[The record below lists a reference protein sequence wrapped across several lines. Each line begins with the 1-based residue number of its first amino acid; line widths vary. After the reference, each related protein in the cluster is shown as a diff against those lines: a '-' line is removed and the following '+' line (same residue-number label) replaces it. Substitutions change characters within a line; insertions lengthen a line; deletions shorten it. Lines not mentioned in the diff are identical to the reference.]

1 MIWVVSGQESDWSGS
16 VSAALPEAAGEATD
30 EKPVEIEDSL
40 TQSETLTSGAVKL
53 DGACPNTTGG
63 VIAEKEETSVWNSS
77 SNASEIEADTPSSL
91 QATESSDRS
100 SFLEEEHCSTGE
112 VANAVDGDNG
122 ISGGSQP
129 LCGGDAHGSFTTH
142 AGDNSFV
149 NIDNRKN
156 DVSGKD
162 ACYNSSEEPMPPAK
176 SLAMTREVSNT
187 SESNFEHSGSGSL
200 EKVDTDVMAPA
211 STSGQEAQAQ
221 QEDQAGDVSSAPP
234 IAAPKPV
241 RKSLWQRLFE

>member
-1 MIWVVSGQESDWSGS
+1 MIWVVSGRESDWSGS

-30 EKPVEIEDSL
+30 EKPIEIEDSL
-40 TQSETLTSGAVKL
+40 TQSETLTSGAVQL
-53 DGACPNTTGG
+53 HGACPNTTGG

-77 SNASEIEADTPSSL
+77 SNVSEIEADAPSSL

-100 SFLEEEHCSTGE
+100 SFLEEEHCSTSE
-112 VANAVDGDNG
+112 VANAVDRDNG
-122 ISGGSQP
+122 ISGGS
-129 LCGGDAHGSFTTH
+129 LCGGDADGSFTTH

-162 ACYNSSEEPMPPAK
+162 ACYNSSEEPPAK

-187 SESNFEHSGSGSL
+187 SESNFEFSGSGSL

-211 STSGQEAQAQ
+211 STSGQEDQAQ
-221 QEDQAGDVSSAPP
+221 EEDQASDVSSAPP

-241 RKSLWQRLFE
+241 RKSLWQHLFE

>member
-16 VSAALPEAAGEATD
+16 VSAALPEAAGEAMD

-162 ACYNSSEEPMPPAK
+162 ACYNSSEEHMPPAEF
-176 SLAMTREVSNT
+176 LAMTREVSNT

-211 STSGQEAQAQ
+211 STSGQEDQAQ
-221 QEDQAGDVSSAPP
+221 QEDQASDVSSAPP
-234 IAAPKPV
+234 IAPKPV